1 VRQPAVPS
9 HTKPS
14 HTHPSHAQLGDSM
27 TDTAQLPRVSTDE
40 ASTSARNRLV
50 IGILM
55 ISTFVVIL
63 NETIIGVAIPQFI
76 LAFKIDAAAAQ
87 WLSAAFMLTM
97 AVVIPITGFLLQ
109 RFNTRP
115 IFIAAMSFFSA
126 GTLIAALAPGFD
138 VLLVAR
144 VVQACGTAIMFPLL
158 ITTVMELVP
167 PATRGRTMGNISI
180 VISVAPALGP
190 SISGVILNTFNN
202 DWRWLFIIVLPIAVA
217 ALIVGGIRVKNVTTP
232 RKTKFDV
239 PSVILSAFGF
249 GGLVYG
255 ISNLG
260 TATADT
266 ILLTGW
272 LPLAV
277 GVIGIAIFVL
287 RQLALQKRDSALL
300 DLRTFKSRTFTFSIA
315 MLVVSMMAFFGTIIV
330 LPIFLESVL
339 HLKVL
344 NTGLLLLPGGL
355 LMGFLAPFV
364 GRFYDRH
371 GPTLLLTSGAV
382 ITSLTFWAMT
392 LINRD
397 TSVWWVFVA
406 YLFLSVGLA
415 FLFTPLFTASLGS
428 LPESLYSHG
437 SAIVGTVQ
445 QVAGAAG
452 TALLVTILSAQQIR
466 PTALAPATVA
476 STASGVHYAFLTAAI
491 ISLLAIPA
499 AFFVRASAGEPGSA
513 TPAAH

>member
-1 VRQPAVPS
+1 MSDTTRLAPHSVDAGSSDAQVRAI
-9 HTKPS
+9 
-14 HTHPSHAQLGDSM
+14 
-27 TDTAQLPRVSTDE
+27 
-40 ASTSARNRLV
+40 SARNRLV

-55 ISTFVVIL
+55 VSTFVVIL

-76 LAFKIDAAAAQ
+76 KVFHIDASAAQ

-138 VLLVAR
+138 VLLIAR

-180 VISVAPALGP
+180 VISVAPAIGP
-190 SISGVILNTFNN
+190 SISGLVLSVL
-202 DWRWLFIIVLPIAVA
+202 DWRWLFILVLPIAVA

-232 RKTKFDV
+232 KRTRFDV

-260 TATADT
+260 TATSDT
-266 ILLTGW
+266 ILLSGW
-272 LPLAV
+272 LPLGV
-277 GVIGIAIFVL
+277 GVVGIAIFVL
-287 RQLALQKRDSALL
+287 RQLSLQKRDQALL
-300 DLRTFKSRTFTFSIA
+300 DLRTFKSRTFTFSIS
-315 MLVVSMMAFFGTIIV
+315 MLVVSMAAFFGTIIV
-330 LPIFLESVL
+330 LPIYLQSVL
-339 HLKVL
+339 GLTVL
-344 NTGLLLLPGGL
+344 STGLLLLPGGL

-364 GRFYDRH
+364 GRFYDKH
-371 GPTLLLTSGAV
+371 GPTGLLTTGAV
-382 ITSLTFWAMT
+382 LTSLTFWAMT
-392 LINRD
+392 TFTAE
-397 TSVWWVFVA
+397 TSVWWVFAA
-406 YLFLSVGLA
+406 YMALSVALA
-415 FLFTPLFTASLGS
+415 MLFTPIFTASLGS

-452 TALLVTILSAQQIR
+452 TALLVTILSAHQIH
-466 PTALAPATVA
+466 PIATGPATVD
-476 STASGVHYAFLTAAI
+476 STAIGVHWAFLTAAI

-499 AFFVRASAGEPGSA
+499 AFFVRPPRDAGAPV
-513 TPAAH
+513 PAAH

>member
-1 VRQPAVPS
+1 MS
-9 HTKPS
+9 
-14 HTHPSHAQLGDSM
+14 
-27 TDTAQLPRVSTDE
+27 DTAQLETVSGSPATDDVT
-40 ASTSARNRLV
+40 AVGARNRLV
-50 IGILM
+50 ITILTV
-55 ISTFVVIL
+55 STFVVIL

-76 LAFKIDAAAAQ
+76 LAFKVDASAAQ

-109 RFNTRP
+109 RFNTKP

-126 GTLIAALAPGFD
+126 GTLLAALAPGFD
-138 VLLVAR
+138 ILLVAR

-158 ITTVMELVP
+158 ITTIMELVP

-190 SISGVILNTFNN
+190 SISGLILNAFHNE
-202 DWRWLFIIVLPIAVA
+202 WRWLFILVLPIALA
-217 ALIVGGIRVKNVTTP
+217 ALVIGGIRVKNVTTP
-232 RKTKFDV
+232 KRTKFDV
-239 PSVILSAFGF
+239 LSVILSALGF

-260 TATADT
+260 TASASM
-266 ILLTGW
+266 IVLTGW
-272 LPLAV
+272 LPLGV
-277 GVIGIAIFVL
+277 GVVGIALFIL
-287 RQLALQKRDSALL
+287 RQLPLQKRDGALL
-300 DLRTFKSRTFTFSIA
+300 DLRTFKSSTFTLSIV
-315 MLVVSMMAFFGTIIV
+315 MFVISMMAFFGTIIV
-330 LPIFLESVL
+330 LPIYLESVL

-344 NTGLLLLPGGL
+344 ATGLLLLPGGL
-355 LMGFLAPFV
+355 LMGLLAPFV

-371 GPTLLLTSGAV
+371 GPTGILTSGA
-382 ITSLTFWAMT
+382 ILTSATLWCMT
-392 LINRD
+392 LMDQN

-406 YLFLSVGLA
+406 YLALSVGLA

-452 TALLVTILSAQQIR
+452 TALLVTILSASQIH
-466 PTALAPATVA
+466 PSALAPATVA
-476 STASGVHYAFLTAAI
+476 STAIGVHYAFLTAAI

-499 AFFVRASAGEPGSA
+499 AFFVRPPALVAGA
-513 TPAAH
+513 TAPVGH

>member
-1 VRQPAVPS
+1 MS
-9 HTKPS
+9 
-14 HTHPSHAQLGDSM
+14 
-27 TDTAQLPRVSTDE
+27 DTAQLTTATN
-40 ASTSARNRLV
+40 ASDASAPVDNSARNRLV
-50 IGILM
+50 IAILTV
-55 ISTFVVIL
+55 STFVVIL

-76 LAFKIDAAAAQ
+76 IQLKIDASAAQ

-126 GTLIAALAPGFD
+126 GTLLAAVAPGFE

-158 ITTVMELVP
+158 ITTIMELVP
-167 PATRGRTMGNISI
+167 AATRGRTMGNISI

-190 SISGVILNTFNN
+190 SISGLILNTFNN
-202 DWRWLFIIVLPIAVA
+202 EWRWLFILVLPIAVA
-217 ALIVGGIRVKNVTTP
+217 ALLVGGIRVRNVTTP
-232 RKTKFDV
+232 RRTKFDV
-239 PSVILSAFGF
+239 LSVILSALGF

-260 TATADT
+260 TATAST
-266 ILLTGW
+266 ISLTGW
-272 LPLAV
+272 LPLGV
-277 GVIGIAIFVL
+277 GIVGIALFIL
-287 RQLALQKRDSALL
+287 RQLPLQKRDGALL
-300 DLRTFKSRTFTFSIA
+300 DLRTFKSRTFTLSIV
-315 MLVVSMMAFFGTIIV
+315 MFVISMMAFFGTIIV

-339 HLKVL
+339 HLRVL
-344 NTGLLLLPGGL
+344 ATGLLLLPGGL

-371 GPTLLLTSGAV
+371 GPTGILTTGAILTSV
-382 ITSLTFWAMT
+382 TLWCMT
-392 LINRD
+392 MVD
-397 TSVWWVFVA
+397 AHTSVWWIFVA
-406 YLFLSVGLA
+406 YLALSVGLA

-428 LPESLYSHG
+428 LPENLYSHG

-452 TALLVTILSAQQIR
+452 TALLVTILSAYQIH
-466 PTALAPATVA
+466 PVATGPATVA
-476 STASGVHYAFLTAAI
+476 STALGVHYAFLTAAI
-491 ISLLAIPA
+491 ISVLAIPA
-499 AFFVRASAGEPGSA
+499 AFFVRTPALEPGA
-513 TPAAH
+513 PAPVGH

>member
-1 VRQPAVPS
+1 MS
-9 HTKPS
+9 
-14 HTHPSHAQLGDSM
+14 
-27 TDTAQLPRVSTDE
+27 DTAQLETGTVSDASAHE
-40 ASTSARNRLV
+40 ASIGARNRLV

-55 ISTFVVIL
+55 VSTFVVIL
-63 NETIIGVAIPQFI
+63 NETIIGVALPQFMKQ
-76 LAFKIDAAAAQ
+76 LHIDASAGQ

-115 IFIAAMSFFSA
+115 IFIAAMAFFSA
-126 GTLIAALAPGFD
+126 GTLLAALAPGFE

-180 VISVAPALGP
+180 VISVAPAIGP
-190 SISGVILNTFNN
+190 SISGFVINALHN
-202 DWRWLFIIVLPIAVA
+202 WQWLFILVLPIALV
-217 ALIVGGIRVKNVTTP
+217 ALIVGGIKVKNVTTP
-232 RKTKFDV
+232 KKTKFDV
-239 PSVILSAFGF
+239 PSVILSALGF

-266 ILLTGW
+266 IALDGW
-272 LPLAV
+272 LPLGV
-277 GVIGIAIFVL
+277 GVVGITVFVL
-287 RQLALQKRDSALL
+287 RQVSLQKRDGALL
-300 DLRTFKSRTFTFSIA
+300 DLRTFKSPTFTFSIT

-330 LPIFLESVL
+330 LPIYLESVL
-339 HLKVL
+339 GLSPV

-364 GRFYDRH
+364 GRFYDKH
-371 GPTLLLTSGAV
+371 GPTALLTTGA
-382 ITSLTFWAMT
+382 ILTSLTFWAMT
-392 LINRD
+392 TFNAD
-397 TSVWWVFVA
+397 TSVWWAFVA
-406 YLFLSVGLA
+406 YLVLSIGLA
-415 FLFTPLFTASLGS
+415 LLFTPIFTASLGS
-428 LPESLYSHG
+428 LPEHLYSHG

-452 TALLVTILSAQQIR
+452 TALLVTILSSHQLYTS
-466 PTALAPATVA
+466 PTAPATVA
-476 STASGVHYAFLTAAI
+476 STAIGIHWAFVTAAI

-499 AFFVRASAGEPGSA
+499 AFLIRSPALAPGA
-513 TPAAH
+513 TAPAAH

>member
-1 VRQPAVPS
+1 MS
-9 HTKPS
+9 E
-14 HTHPSHAQLGDSM
+14 
-27 TDTAQLPRVSTDE
+27 TAQTATSTPGGVSNAPVDN
-40 ASTSARNRLV
+40 SARNRLV
-50 IGILM
+50 IGVLM

-76 LAFKIDAAAAQ
+76 IAFTIDASAAQ

-126 GTLIAALAPGFD
+126 GTAIAVLAPGFD
-138 VLLVAR
+138 VLLIAR

-190 SISGVILNTFNN
+190 SISGLILNTFDNQ
-202 DWRWLFIIVLPIAVA
+202 WRWLFILVLPIAIA
-217 ALIVGGIRVKNVTTP
+217 ALIVGGIRVKNVATP
-232 RKTKFDV
+232 KKTKFDV

-260 TATADT
+260 TATAST
-266 ILLTGW
+266 VTLAGW
-272 LPLAV
+272 VPLGV
-277 GVIGIAIFVL
+277 GVVGIALFVL
-287 RQLALQKRDSALL
+287 RQLPLQKRDSALL

-330 LPIFLESVL
+330 LPIYLETVL

-364 GRFYDRH
+364 GRFYDRY
-371 GPTLLLTSGAV
+371 GPTALLTSTRRSG
-382 ITSLTFWAMT
+382 
-392 LINRD
+392 
-397 TSVWWVFVA
+397 
-406 YLFLSVGLA
+406 
-415 FLFTPLFTASLGS
+415 GS
-428 LPESLYSHG
+428 LSP
-437 SAIVGTVQ
+437 TW
-445 QVAGAAG
+445 
-452 TALLVTILSAQQIR
+452 LSALGLRYFSR
-466 PTALAPATVA
+466 PSSPLASARFPKTC
-476 STASGVHYAFLTAAI
+476 TRTAARPSVPCSRLQARQGRPC
-491 ISLLAIPA
+491 SLRFCLPTRCIHPRLGRPPSRRPPSESTGRSSLRRSSRCSPSPPRSLFA
-499 AFFVRASAGEPGSA
+499 RR
-513 TPAAH
+513 

>member
-1 VRQPAVPS
+1 MS
-9 HTKPS
+9 N
-14 HTHPSHAQLGDSM
+14 
-27 TDTAQLPRVSTDE
+27 TAQLAPDALDE
-40 ASTSARNRLV
+40 KALDSRNRLV

-55 ISTFVVIL
+55 VSTFVVIL

-76 LAFKIDAAAAQ
+76 ISLKIDAGAAQ
-87 WLSAAFMLTM
+87 WLSTAFMLTM

-138 VLLVAR
+138 ILLVAR

-190 SISGVILNTFNN
+190 SISGLILNTFDNQ
-202 DWRWLFIIVLPIAVA
+202 WRWLFILVLPIAVA

-232 RKTKFDV
+232 KKTKFDV
-239 PSVILSAFGF
+239 LSVILSALGF

-260 TATADT
+260 TATAST
-266 ILLTGW
+266 ITLNGW
-272 LPLAV
+272 VPLGV
-277 GVIGIAIFVL
+277 GVVGIALFIL
-287 RQLALQKRDSALL
+287 RQLSLQKRDGALL

-344 NTGLLLLPGGL
+344 ATGLLLLPGGL

-364 GRFYDRH
+364 GRFYDKH
-371 GPTLLLTSGAV
+371 GPTGLLTSGA
-382 ITSLTFWAMT
+382 ILTALTFWLMT
-392 LINRD
+392 LFTQE
-397 TSVWWVFVA
+397 TSVWWVFAA
-406 YLFLSVGLA
+406 YLALSVGLA
-415 FLFTPLFTASLGS
+415 LLFTPLFTASLGS

-437 SAIVGTVQ
+437 SATVGTIQ

-452 TALLVTILSAQQIR
+452 TALLVTVLSAHLVY
-466 PTALAPATVA
+466 PSATGPATAA
-476 STASGVHYAFLTAAI
+476 STALGVHYAFLTAAI
-491 ISLLAIPA
+491 ISVLAIPA
-499 AFFVRASAGEPGSA
+499 AFFVRP
-513 TPAAH
+513 PAVTGAAPAVAH

>member
-1 VRQPAVPS
+1 
-9 HTKPS
+9 
-14 HTHPSHAQLGDSM
+14 M
-27 TDTAQLPRVSTDE
+27 TDTTHLTTAEGTAAEGSSAQSANAGTVAID
-40 ASTSARNRLV
+40 ARNRLV

-55 ISTFVVIL
+55 VSTFVVIL

-76 LAFKIDAAAAQ
+76 IDFKIDAAAAQ

-115 IFIAAMSFFSA
+115 IFIAAMSFFSL
-126 GTLIAALAPGFD
+126 GTLIAAVAPGFD

-180 VISVAPALGP
+180 VISVAPAIGP
-190 SISGVILNTFNN
+190 SISGLILSVF
-202 DWRWLFIIVLPIAVA
+202 DWRWLFILVFPIAVA
-217 ALIVGGIRVKNVTTP
+217 ALVFGSIRVKNVTTP
-232 RKTKFDV
+232 KRTRFDV
-239 PSVILSAFGF
+239 PSVILSALGF

-260 TATADT
+260 TATSTT
-266 ILLTGW
+266 IVETGW

-277 GVIGIAIFVL
+277 GVVGLAIFVL
-287 RQLALQKRDSALL
+287 RQLSLQKRNGALL
-300 DLRTFKSRTFTFSIA
+300 DLRTFKSRTFTFSIV

-330 LPIFLESVL
+330 LPIYLQSVL
-339 HLKVL
+339 GISVL
-344 NTGLLLLPGGL
+344 QTGLLLLPGGL

-371 GPTLLLTSGAV
+371 GPTVLLTSGAI
-382 ITSLTFWAMT
+382 ITSATFWCMT
-392 LINRD
+392 MIGKD

-415 FLFTPLFTASLGS
+415 LLFTPLFTASLGS

-437 SAIVGTVQ
+437 SAIVATVQ

-452 TALLVTILSAQQIR
+452 TALLVTILSGYEVH
-466 PTALAPATVA
+466 TSALGAATVS
-476 STASGVHYAFLTAAI
+476 STATGVHYAFLTAAV
-491 ISLLAIPA
+491 ISILAIPA
-499 AFFVRASAGEPGSA
+499 AFFVRPPRAVAAGNEPAAGEPAASA
-513 TPAAH
+513 TAAVGH

>member
-1 VRQPAVPS
+1 MS
-9 HTKPS
+9 
-14 HTHPSHAQLGDSM
+14 
-27 TDTAQLPRVSTDE
+27 DTAQLTSTPD
-40 ASTSARNRLV
+40 APDHAALTARNRLV

-55 ISTFVVIL
+55 VSAFVVIL
-63 NETIIGVAIPQFI
+63 NETIIGVAIPHFI
-76 LAFKIDAAAAQ
+76 AVFKIDASAAQ

-126 GTLIAALAPGFD
+126 GTLLAILAPGFD

-167 PATRGRTMGNISI
+167 EETRGRTMGNISI
-180 VISVAPALGP
+180 VISVAPAIGP
-190 SISGVILNTFNN
+190 SISGLILSTLHS
-202 DWRWLFIIVLPIAVA
+202 WQWLFILVLPIALA
-217 ALIVGGIRVKNVTTP
+217 ALIVGGIRVQNVTTP
-232 RKTKFDV
+232 KHTKFDV
-239 PSVILSAFGF
+239 ISVILSAFGF

-266 ILLTGW
+266 IALTGW
-272 LPLAV
+272 MPLAV
-277 GVIGIAIFVL
+277 GVVGIAIFVL
-287 RQLALQKRDSALL
+287 RQLSLQKRDGALL
-300 DLRTFKSRTFTFSIA
+300 DLRTFNSPTFTFSIV
-315 MLVVSMMAFFGTIIV
+315 MLVVSMIAFFGTIIV
-330 LPIFLESVL
+330 LPIYLESVL
-339 HLKVL
+339 KLGPL
-344 NTGLLLLPGGL
+344 DTGLLLLPGGL

-364 GRFYDRH
+364 GRFYDRR
-371 GPTLLLTSGAV
+371 GPTGLLVTGAV
-382 ITSLTFWAMT
+382 LTSLTLWAMT
-392 LINRD
+392 FMGPD

-406 YLFLSVGLA
+406 YLALTTSLA
-415 FLFTPLFTASLGS
+415 LLFTPIFTASLGS

-452 TALLVTILSAQQIR
+452 TALLVTILSAYQFH
-466 PTALAPATVA
+466 PTVSAPATAA
-476 STASGVHYAFLTAAI
+476 STAVGVHWAFLAAAI
-491 ISLLAIPA
+491 ISLLAIPP
-499 AFFVRASAGEPGSA
+499 AFFIRASK
-513 TPAAH
+513 TPQ

>member
-1 VRQPAVPS
+1 MSDTTQLAPNPVGAES
-9 HTKPS
+9 HS
-14 HTHPSHAQLGDSM
+14 DAADHEQAIG
-27 TDTAQLPRVSTDE
+27 
-40 ASTSARNRLV
+40 ARNRLV

-55 ISTFVVIL
+55 VSTFVVIL

-76 LAFKIDAAAAQ
+76 IDFKIDASAAQ

-97 AVVIPITGFLLQ
+97 AIVIPITGFLLQ

-180 VISVAPALGP
+180 VISVAPAIGP
-190 SISGVILNTFNN
+190 SISGLILSIL
-202 DWRWLFIIVLPIAVA
+202 DWRWLFILVFPIAVA

-232 RKTKFDV
+232 KRTRFDV
-239 PSVILSAFGF
+239 PSVILSALGF

-260 TATADT
+260 TASAET
-266 ILLTGW
+266 IAFTGW
-272 LPLAV
+272 LPLGV
-277 GVIGIAIFVL
+277 GVVGIAIFVL
-287 RQLALQKRDSALL
+287 RQLRLQKRDDALL
-300 DLRTFKSRTFTFSIA
+300 DLRTFKSPTFTFSIA

-330 LPIFLESVL
+330 LPIFLQSVL
-339 HLKVL
+339 GISVL
-344 NTGLLLLPGGL
+344 QTGLLLLPGGL

-364 GRFYDRH
+364 GRFYDKH
-371 GPTLLLTSGAV
+371 GPTGLLTTGAV
-382 ITSLTFWAMT
+382 LTALTFWAMT
-392 LINRD
+392 MINQN
-397 TSVWWVFVA
+397 TSVWWVFGA
-406 YLFLSVGLA
+406 YLALSVGLA
-415 FLFTPLFTASLGS
+415 LLFTPLFTASLGS

-437 SAIVGTVQ
+437 SAIVGTIQ

-452 TALLVTILSAQQIR
+452 TALLVTILSAYQIH
-466 PTALAPATVA
+466 PSALAPATVA
-476 STASGVHYAFLTAAI
+476 STAEGVHWAFLTAAI
-491 ISLLAIPA
+491 ISVLAIPA
-499 AFFVRASAGEPGSA
+499 AFFVRP
-513 TPAAH
+513 PAVK